1 MRRHVLLKISPDPSL
16 PSGPEA
22 LWAGGQR
29 GGFLPLVS
37 DPERS
42 LTRRVKGGKEG
53 FDPWCIYNYG
63 LINSLEIQ
71 PAYIKLL
78 IFDERS
84 PSNYVEAVMDLVG
97 DNPGPLA
104 ELWNLDKG

>member
-1 MRRHVLLKISPDPSL
+1 MEV
-16 PSGPEA
+16 
-22 LWAGGQR
+22 
-29 GGFLPLVS
+29 F
-37 DPERS
+37 
-42 LTRRVKGGKEG
+42 
-53 FDPWCIYNYG
+53 
-63 LINSLEIQ
+63 
-71 PAYIKLL
+71 L